1 MTYIKQRVA
10 MIKLSRKKVL
20 LGMAGMLCGVGALY
34 GCSNFLTDASKPQG
48 TLDATTLANKS
59 GVEGTLIAA
68 YRQLDRGVFGAAA
81 NNWVFGSITSDDA
94 YKGSEASDAGA
105 LDPIEQYQWS
115 AAGVEGVLNEKWSAE
130 YEGVVRSNGTINL
143 LKSVVA
149 SSPTAIP
156 ATDAKS
162 IEGEAIFLRAHYHF
176 EAWRMWGN
184 VPYFRETD
192 TDFRKPNMPKADVAK
207 EIIKDLDAAIA
218 LLPATPRDKGRVSSW
233 SAKAYK
239 GRVQMYNGQ
248 FADALATLRDVK
260 ANGPFAL
267 EVSFDRVWTGFSAF
281 ENGKE
286 TILAYEASANDG
298 QANGENA
305 NNGARLTFPHSG
317 SPFGCCG
324 FHQPSQNLV
333 NYFAT
338 DAVTGL
344 PAALT
349 NPNWNASNANFTSAV
364 KTPVDPRLDYSV
376 GRDGVPYKDWGPHTP
391 EWIRSPSY
399 SGTYSNKKNVHE
411 KASGAES
418 NVGWNNPQLNSVNIH
433 IFRYADMLLMLAEAE
448 IEAGSLENARTIVN
462 QIRTRAAVKVQG
474 PGTSAANTY
483 VPINDASVTYA
494 NYKIG
499 TYDAPFAS
507 QAEARQAVR
516 AERRLELAMEGVRFF
531 DLRRWGTAETTLNG
545 YINGVAGGSEK
556 SRRGQLGNSAPYAAR
571 HALFPIPAIQIE
583 LSKGGTGA
591 GLTQNPGW

>member
-1 MTYIKQRVA
+1 MTKF
-10 MIKLSRKKVL
+10 SRKQVL
-20 LGMAGMLCGVGALY
+20 LGMATILCGAGTLY
-34 GCSNFLTDASKPQG
+34 GCSDFLTDAAKPQG
-48 TLDATTLANKS
+48 TLDATTLANAG

-68 YRQLDRGVFGAAA
+68 YRRLDSGVFGGAA
-81 NNWVFGSITSDDA
+81 NNWVFGSVTSDDA
-94 YKGSEASDAGA
+94 YKGSEASDAPS

-115 AAGVEGVLNEKWSAE
+115 AAGVEGQLNDKWSAD

-149 SSPTAIP
+149 ASPGAIS
-156 ATDAKS
+156 ASDAKS

-176 EAWRMWGN
+176 DAWRMWGN
-184 VPYFRETD
+184 IPYFREAD
-192 TDFRKPNMPKADVAK
+192 KDFRKPASAKAEVAK

-218 LLPATPRDKGRVSSW
+218 LLPATPRAKGRVGQW
-233 SAKAYK
+233 TAKAYK

-248 FADALATLRDVK
+248 FAEALATLRDVK

-267 EVSFDRVWTGFSAF
+267 EVSYDRVWTGFSAF

-298 QANGENA
+298 QPTGENA
-305 NNGARLTFPHSG
+305 NAGARLTFPHSG

-333 NYFAT
+333 NYFVTNA
-338 DAVTGL
+338 ATGL

-349 NPNWNASNANFTSAV
+349 NANWNASNANFAANTT
-364 KTPVDPRLDYSV
+364 TPVDPRLDYAV
-376 GRDGVPYKDWGPHTP
+376 GRDGVPYKDWGKHTP

-433 IFRYADMLLMLAEAE
+433 IFRYADMLLLLAEAE
-448 IEAGSLENARTIVN
+448 VEAGSLENARTIVN
-462 QIRTRAAVKVQG
+462 DIRARAAVKVQG

-483 VPINDASVTYA
+483 VPIDDPSITWA

-499 TYDAPFAS
+499 QYTVPFAN

-516 AERRLELAMEGVRFF
+516 AERRLELAMEGARFF
-531 DLRRWGTAETTLNG
+531 DLRRWGIADVTLNG

-556 SRRGQLGNSAPYAAR
+556 SRRIQLGNSAPVAER
-571 HALFPIPAIQIE
+571 HMLFPIPDIQVK
-583 LSKGGTGA
+583 LSQGCLK
-591 GLTQNPGW
+591 QNPGW